1 MKFLQKSEVIQ
12 LALAM
17 LSYILHFL
25 LILISFLFFCVE
37 FYSFE
42 SQVKIF
48 VSISLANIEKSPSHM
63 SKEIKLTVC
72 LGLFHAICNDTQE
85 TKETY

>member
-42 SQVKIF
+42 SAVKIF

-72 LGLFHAICNDTQE
+72 LGLLRKIS
-85 TKETY
+85 KKLL